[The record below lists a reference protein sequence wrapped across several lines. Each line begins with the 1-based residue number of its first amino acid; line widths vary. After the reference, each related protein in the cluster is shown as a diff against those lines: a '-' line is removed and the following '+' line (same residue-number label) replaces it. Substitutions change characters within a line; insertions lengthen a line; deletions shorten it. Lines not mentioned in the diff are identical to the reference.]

1 MSARPRALPALALFA
16 LAGTAAA
23 QVPANRAAAYLMPSD
38 VTDARALWVNPGG
51 LATRPEASVML
62 EVTAVDPGAQGRLG
76 QLAVGFN
83 ARGLSFGYQRDN
95 LTTGGHAHTYRLGV
109 GTSAGNLAAGF
120 AVAFHGGV
128 IHGTGW
134 DVGLRYDPL
143 SIITLGGVV
152 RDLGQPTVAGVAQKV
167 TFVPAVTFRPP
178 GTWLSV
184 SGQAA
189 FTKTSVAA
197 YGVQAGVDLPLR
209 PALGLIARLDTD
221 RSGHR
226 TALTLALS
234 IGARDRVG
242 LTGST
247 PGDLSRI
254 GAASVYGVSVRT
266 PGR

>member
-1 MSARPRALPALALFA
+1 VTARPQALPVLLGLL
-16 LAGTAAA
+16 LAGPAAA
-23 QVPANRAAAYLMPSD
+23 QVPANRATAYLVPSD

-51 LATRPEASVML
+51 LAAKPEASVML
-62 EVTAVDPGAQGRLG
+62 EVTATDPGAQGRLG

-95 LTTGGHAHTYRLGV
+95 LNAGGRAHTYRLGV
-109 GTSAGNLAAGF
+109 GASSGRLAAGF
-120 AVAFHGGV
+120 AVAFHGGA

-134 DVGLRYDPL
+134 DVGLRYDAVRL
-143 SIITLGGVV
+143 VTLGGVV
-152 RDLGQPTVAGVAQKV
+152 RDLGRPTVAGVAQPV
-167 TFVPAVTFRPP
+167 TFVPAMTIRPLGP
-178 GTWLSV
+178 WLAV

-189 FTKTSVAA
+189 FTTTTVAA
-197 YGVQAGVDLPLR
+197 YGVQAGVELPVR

-234 IGARDRVG
+234 IGGRDRVG
-242 LTGST
+242 LSGST

-254 GAASVYGVSVRT
+254 GAASLYGLSART